1 VVTGIT
7 RSALIFT
14 IKVGLDG
21 SNLRM

>member
-1 VVTGIT
+1 VVTGLT